1 MNYVKNKQLD
11 DQRYLAKGSTLKR
24 ILTQPF
30 LLFAWFSPHKKLRV
44 FFHRLRGV
52 QIGKNVEIGYFCLIG
67 HVHPQMIKI
76 EDNAVVTAKV
86 TILEHDNALYYTKR
100 GNVKYGKVIIGKGAF
115 IGEGSIIMP
124 GVEIGECAI
133 VGALTFVN
141 KNVPANETVAGNPA
155 RLLKK

>member
-1 MNYVKNKQLD
+1 MHKKGNNEE
-11 DQRYLAKGSTLKR
+11 YLARGNKLKR
-24 ILTQPF
+24 FLTFPF
-30 LLFAWFSPHKKLRV
+30 LYFAWFSPHKSLRV

-67 HVHPQMIKI
+67 HVHPQMITI
-76 EDNAVVTAKV
+76 EDNAVITAKV

>member
-1 MNYVKNKQLD
+1 MTKGENNQE
-11 DQRYLAKGSTLKR
+11 YLAKGNKLKR
-24 ILTQPF
+24 LLTQPF
-30 LLFAWFSPHKKLRV
+30 LFLAWFSPHKSLRV

-67 HVHPQMIKI
+67 HVHPQMITI

-86 TILEHDNALYYTKR
+86 TILEHDNSLYYTKR
-100 GNVKYGKVIIGKGAF
+100 GNVKFGKVTVGNGAF
-115 IGEGSIIMP
+115 IGENAVIMP
-124 GVEIGECAI
+124 GVKIGAHSI

-141 KNVPANETVAGNPA
+141 KNVPDNEIVVGNPA